1 MRKRTVLQKR
11 RERSE
16 SNGGNT
22 VRLTNEVSVAQLCFK
37 IRRLKMNDEKCVIVV
52 DENLPLGIIANT
64 AAILGIT
71 LGARLPGVVGAD
83 VRDGGGNGHMGI
95 IEFPVPILKATSE
108 ALKKLR
114 LTLYEKEYSDLT
126 AADFTDIAQSS
137 KTYDEFIDKIG
148 TAEELRYFGIAI
160 CGAKKKVNRLTGSL
174 PLLR

>member
-1 MRKRTVLQKR
+1 
-11 RERSE
+11 
-16 SNGGNT
+16 
-22 VRLTNEVSVAQLCFK
+22 
-37 IRRLKMNDEKCVIVV
+37 MNDEKCVIVV
-52 DENLPLGIIANT
+52 DEALPLGLIANT

-83 VRDGGGNGHMGI
+83 VRDGDGNGHMGI
-95 IEFPVPILKATSE
+95 IELPVPILKASSDTLNSI
-108 ALKKLR
+108 R
-114 LTLYEKEYSDLT
+114 LSLYGGEY
-126 AADFTDIAQSS
+126 ADFTDIAQSC